1 MVLIERQITLKITEW
16 MNKNKVI
23 IIYGARQVGKSTLLT
38 IIKNE
43 YPDLLILNAENPNIQ
58 STLLS
63 MDLERIKFLFGHAKY
78 IAIDEAQKIENIGS
92 ILKYIHDHPE
102 IKSQLIA
109 TGSSSFELANKVT
122 EPLTGRNVKF
132 ILYPLSVAEL
142 TQARSGAWVIENL
155 KNLIVF
161 GLYPD
166 IVKAEISEKIML
178 LENLNVDYLF
188 QDVIQ
193 LDNLLNSTMIL
204 KLLKALAYQ
213 VGSQVSYHELG
224 QLLGLAPQTVQKY
237 LDLLEKSFVIFSL
250 TSFSR
255 NLRNELKKSKKYYF
269 IDTGLR
275 NAVINDFTPFDER
288 RDRGALWENFC
299 IVERLKYH
307 QLKNQKAD
315 MYFWRTYDQAEID
328 LVEDINGTLRA
339 FEFKAGSKSKK
350 LPESFKNAYSVV
362 SYHTISPENVFNLW
376 SE

>member
-1 MVLIERQITLKITEW
+1 MFLIERQITHKITEW

-43 YPDLLILNAENPNIQ
+43 FPDLLILNAENPTIQ
-58 STLLS
+58 NTLLS
-63 MDLERIKFLFGHAKY
+63 MDLERIKFLFGHSKY
-78 IAIDEAQKIENIGS
+78 VAIDEAQKIENIGS
-92 ILKYIHDHPE
+92 ILKYIRDSPE
-102 IKSQLIA
+102 IKTQLIA

-122 EPLTGRNVKF
+122 EALTGRNVKF

-142 TQARSGAWVIENL
+142 TDARSGAWVLENL

-166 IVKAEISEKIML
+166 IVKAETAEKIVL

-213 VGSQVSYHELG
+213 IGSQVSYHELG

-250 TSFSR
+250 PSFSR
-255 NLRNELKKSKKYYF
+255 NLRNEIKKSRKYYF

-275 NAVINDFTPFDER
+275 NAVINDFTPFDDR
-288 RDRGALWENFC
+288 RDKGALWENFC
-299 IVERLKYH
+299 IAERLKYH
-307 QLKNQKAD
+307 QIQNQKAD

-328 LVEDINGTLRA
+328 LVEDINGTIKA
-339 FEFKAGSKSKK
+339 FEFKTGIKGKK
-350 LPESFKNAYSVV
+350 LPESFMNAYNVMSQQI
-362 SYHTISPENVFNLW
+362 ISPENVFNLW
-376 SE
+376 SD